1 MVKYRIGLTESE
13 REDLKELQAKGRHA
27 TRKLTRAR
35 ILRLSDEDK
44 TAEEIGAALSISP
57 SAVERTR
64 RRCAEGGVPAALVDR
79 PRPGAKLK
87 LDERQQARLIAEACS
102 KPGDD
107 RARWTLKLL
116 AGRGVEL
123 GLADTI
129 SPETV
134 RSYLKK
140 RPQAL
145 AEAGRVH
152 SRGKWRLCSGDG
164 GRPRCLCR
172 TV

>member
-1 MVKYRIGLTESE
+1 MVKYRIALTDAE
-13 REDLKELQAKGRHA
+13 REVLKGLLAKGRHA

-35 ILRLSDEDK
+35 ILLLSDEGK
-44 TAEEIGAALSISP
+44 RAEDIAAALSVSTRT
-57 SAVERTR
+57 VERVR
-64 RRCAEGGVPAALVDR
+64 QRCAEDGVAPTLVDR

-102 KPGDD
+102 APGDA

-116 AGRGVEL
+116 AGRVVEL
-123 GLADTI
+123 GLADSI

-140 RPQAL
+140 TNSSL
-145 AEAGRVH
+145 GR
-152 SRGKWRLCSGDG
+152 SRSGAF
-164 GRPRCLCR
+164 PR
-172 TV
+172 